1 MKLQQLEYFCAVAE
15 EGSISGASRRLHVAQ
30 PPVSRQIALLE
41 DELGTALF
49 VRGSKGVRLTQ
60 AGQSLYQ
67 ESRMLMQG
75 MDNMVTNIKNIEQG
89 IMGTL
94 KIGIIYSV
102 VPYAMDYLR
111 KYRERYP
118 MVDLRVDIDTPQ
130 QLIEQLRHGNLHA
143 IFIRSGVTGQ
153 YGFNERILSEDPL
166 ELITTKELDPAPE
179 RDSIPIELLKDAPF
193 CLLRS
198 DDIWGY
204 SNYLS
209 DECLRHGFRPRIVCQ
224 CYSTHIAVQMILAGF
239 GMSFL
244 PRSITATVPGSG
256 LYSKPIEGLD
266 ARSSSILVW
275 NESTFMSHCGRL
287 FVELENDR

>member
-1 MKLQQLEYFCAVAE
+1 MKLLQLEYFCAVAE

-41 DELGTALF
+41 DELGAALF
-49 VRGSKGVRLTQ
+49 IRGSKGVQLTQ

-75 MDNMVTNIKNIEQG
+75 MDNMISNIKNIEQG

-94 KIGIIYSV
+94 KVGIIYSAI
-102 VPYAMDYLR
+102 PYALQYLSR
-111 KYRERYP
+111 YHARYP
-118 MVDLRVDIDTPQ
+118 RVDLRVNVDTPQ
-130 QLIEQLRHGNLHA
+130 ALIEDLRHGNAHA
-143 IFIRSGVTGQ
+143 VFLRSGATGQ
-153 YGFNERILSEDPL
+153 YGFSERIVSEDPL
-166 ELITTKELDPAPE
+166 ELIMTKELDPAPE
-179 RDSIPIELLKDAPF
+179 LAEIPIELLKEAPF

-204 SNYLS
+204 SNFLS

-224 CYSTHIAVQMILAGF
+224 CTSTHIAVQMILAGF

-244 PRSITATVPGSG
+244 PRSITETVPGSG
-256 LYSKPIEGLD
+256 LYSKPIAGMD
-266 ARSSSILVW
+266 AHSSSMLVW
-275 NESTFMSHCGRL
+275 NENTFLSQCGRL
-287 FVELENDR
+287 FVELENV

>member
-49 VRGSKGVRLTQ
+49 IRGSKGVRLTQ

-75 MDNMVTNIKNIEQG
+75 MDTMVTNIKNIEQG

-94 KIGIIYSV
+94 KVGIIYSV
-102 VPYAMDYLR
+102 IPYAMNYLR
-111 KYRERYP
+111 RYRERYP
-118 MVDLRVDIDTPQ
+118 KVDLRVNVDTPQ
-130 QLIEQLRHGNLHA
+130 QLIEDLRHGNVHA
-143 IFIRSGVTGQ
+143 IFIRSGATGQ
-153 YGFNERILSEDPL
+153 YGFSERILSEDPL
-166 ELITTKELDPAPE
+166 ELIMTRELDPAPE
-179 RDSIPIELLKDAPF
+179 LSEIPMELLRDAPF

-204 SNYLS
+204 SNFLS

-224 CYSTHIAVQMILAGF
+224 CTSTHIAVQIWNGSF
-239 GMSFL
+239 SMS
-244 PRSITATVPGSG
+244 I
-256 LYSKPIEGLD
+256 
-266 ARSSSILVW
+266 SS
-275 NESTFMSHCGRL
+275 
-287 FVELENDR
+287 

>member
-49 VRGSKGVRLTQ
+49 LRGSKGVRLTQ

-75 MDNMVTNIKNIEQG
+75 MENMVTNIKNIDQG

-111 KYRERYP
+111 RYHERYP
-118 MVDLRVDIDTPQ
+118 KVDLRVDIGTPQ
-130 QLIEQLRHGNLHA
+130 QLIEQLRQGSLHA
-143 IFIRSGVTGQ
+143 IFIRSGATGQ
-153 YGFNERILSEDPL
+153 YGFNEYILSEDPL

-179 RDSIPIELLKDAPF
+179 KDTIPIEMLRDAPF

-204 SNYLS
+204 SNFLS

-256 LYSKPIEGLD
+256 LYSKPIEGLT
-266 ARSSSILVW
+266 AMSSSILVW
-275 NESTFMSHCGRL
+275 NENTFMSHCGRL
-287 FVELENDR
+287 FVELKNR